1 MEYWMTAS
9 KTDISMKVRME
20 AAISAVLKEKEN
32 ALTMAL
38 KSLSKHTLHLKTNL
52 CPVLIMS
59 FLQTTTTVKK

>member
-20 AAISAVLKEKEN
+20 AAISAVLKEREN
-32 ALTMAL
+32 VPTMAL
-38 KSLSKHTLHLKTNL
+38 KSLSKHTLHLKTNP
-52 CPVLIMS
+52 CPVLTMS